1 MVTKWKIFFWSWER
15 KKKLWSHRCIFRESF
30 LAISILDI
38 YFCPISKVTKNFP
51 ENFETTKN
59 DESQDYWIFEA
70 KYGYLINAYYALYIY
85 IINLNPHHNIS
96 KLGEIV
102 RILLGF
108 LVYDV
113 VTFFRIIL
121 SYQNIIR
128 CSIKIFWGF
137 LGRNR

>member
-1 MVTKWKIFFWSWER
+1 MVTKFSLFFWSGER
-15 KKKLWSHRCIFRESF
+15 KNILWSQRYFFRESF

-108 LVYDV
+108 LVYGLA
-113 VTFFRIIL
+113 THFRIIM

-128 CSIKIFWGF
+128 NIIKIFRGF